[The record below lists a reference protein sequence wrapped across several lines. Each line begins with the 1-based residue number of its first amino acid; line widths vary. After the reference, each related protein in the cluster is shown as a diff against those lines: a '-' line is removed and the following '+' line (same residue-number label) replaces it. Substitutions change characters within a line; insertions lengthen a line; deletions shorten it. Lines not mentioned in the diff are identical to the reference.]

1 MKYLG
6 EKHKVNYLTELNSN
20 QIRIEPNQQ
29 VTSGDFYLKADAI
42 TFLQLLIIWGMNLL
56 VILIDKLKNWLQS
69 KNWFVGLCFFLGLFI
84 DLEMALVPQ
93 LQFKF
98 PWNYILLVFNS
109 MIISIPA
116 SRSLSELGKVWISS
130 SWVITLGITLL
141 TVIFGGLKRFDIK
154 RSFNIFFIVI
164 FTLQAVVY
172 IVLIVLNHFE
182 CYDVIL
188 IISGFGMLLTI
199 IYELAI
205 ATQAIFPG
213 DKRFSFRDDQYF
225 LCGLVLATI
234 MIWMNMIISSEIS
247 LICNLF
253 NETSNVSENASQ
265 CISEEQM
272 DMYLSIDIH

>member
-1 MKYLG
+1 MKF
-6 EKHKVNYLTELNSN
+6 EKQEERYLTELESN

-29 VTSGDFYLKADAI
+29 VTSGDFYLKASAV

-56 VILIDKLKNWLQS
+56 VILIALKDSLLS
-69 KNWFVGLCFFLGLFI
+69 INWFVGLCFFLGLYI

-93 LQFKF
+93 VQFQF

-109 MIISIPA
+109 MIMSIPA
-116 SRSLSELGKVWISS
+116 SRSLSELEILWIPS
-130 SWVITLGITLL
+130 SWGITLVITLL
-141 TVIFGGLKRFDIK
+141 TLLFGGLKRFDIQ

-172 IVLIVLNHFE
+172 IVLIVLNHFS
-182 CYDVIL
+182 CYNVIL

-205 ATQAIFPG
+205 ATQAIFSG

-234 MIWMNMIISSEIS
+234 MIWMNMIISSEIT
-247 LICNLF
+247 LICNVL
-253 NETSNVSENASQ
+253 NKTSNVSTNASQ
-265 CISEEQM
+265 YISEEQM

>member
-1 MKYLG
+1 
-6 EKHKVNYLTELNSN
+6 
-20 QIRIEPNQQ
+20 
-29 VTSGDFYLKADAI
+29 
-42 TFLQLLIIWGMNLL
+42 MNLL
-56 VILIDKLKNWLQS
+56 VILINAFKNWLQS
-69 KNWFVGLCFFLGLFI
+69 QNWLVGLCFFSGLYI
-84 DLEMALVPQ
+84 DLEMALVQQ

-116 SRSLSELGKVWISS
+116 SRSLSELEKLWIPS
-130 SWVITLGITLL
+130 SWFITLGITLL

-172 IVLIVLNHFE
+172 IVLIILNQFSFN
-182 CYDVIL
+182 DVIL

-213 DKRFSFRDDQYF
+213 DKRFGFRDDQYF
-225 LCGLVLATI
+225 LFGLVLATI
-234 MIWMNMIISSEIS
+234 MIWMNMIISSEIL
-247 LICNLF
+247 LICNVF
-253 NETSNVSENASQ
+253 NKTSQ

-272 DMYLSIDIH
+272 DM